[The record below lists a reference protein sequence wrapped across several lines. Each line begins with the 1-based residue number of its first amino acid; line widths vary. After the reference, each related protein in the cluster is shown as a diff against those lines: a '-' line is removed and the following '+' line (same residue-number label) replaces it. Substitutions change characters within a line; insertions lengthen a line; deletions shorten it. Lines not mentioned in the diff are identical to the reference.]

1 MSGGYPFR
9 RVDTAT
15 AGLLLVRAAAP
26 RWRPNSRTLH
36 RLFRIAATLCL
47 TCLTVPATLPSQ
59 QSSRQRP
66 LYPGPIDS
74 AGLARLVDG
83 NLAAARKAYDGMLAA
98 RGRRS
103 AASTIRPWDAALT
116 LATDAQGLADIAVNL
131 HPDSAVRQ
139 EGIRALERV
148 SRLRNELNT
157 DPRAARAFQALDTT
171 ALTAI
176 ERLLVSRAL
185 RDFRRAGVLL
195 PEADRA
201 RMRSYLETLDR
212 LSNAFARNI
221 AEDSTTFA
229 VPEREA
235 AGMPADWVA
244 RHRRDSA
251 GRLIVTLQYP
261 DFFPV
266 LTYSANRALR
276 ERMWVGFE
284 NRGRR
289 PNKVVLDSLLRV
301 REAAAH
307 LLGYPTWAAYQA
319 EPQMASSADSIATFI
334 ERVRAAVGP
343 ADARLTPRLLE
354 QLRRED
360 SSVTRLAIW
369 DGAHATELLRRSD
382 HDIDSRE
389 VRNYFPFDAVKSGV
403 LSVAAE
409 LFGVVIRP
417 AELPVW
423 HPSVEAYEVLE
434 RGHTLGRFYLDLHP
448 RPGKYQHAALFPI
461 RGAIAGR
468 QLPEGILVA
477 NFPGG
482 EKDDPGLME
491 LGDVVTLFHEFGH
504 LVHHMFARQPY
515 ATMQWPGEGDF
526 IEAPS
531 QMLEEFVQLPSV
543 LARLSRHIETG
554 RPIPDTL
561 VAKLVAADAMS
572 RPRDA
577 AFQAGLSAISLAIHS
592 GPAGQTDVDSIS
604 YEKLR
609 EYTGLAIRK
618 PTHFATAFDHLG
630 SNGYAATYYTYLWS
644 QVISK
649 DLWSAFDPERPF
661 NPGPALRYR
670 DMILRTGGGKPSAQ
684 LVRDFLGRPFGFASW
699 QRWVEGGA
707 SATIRSPAPRP
718 RSRPP
723 SPAGRTCSRSRARDR
738 GTRCRETRGEPA
750 PSSAPAP
757 ARRWPG

>member
-1 MSGGYPFR
+1 MI
-9 RVDTAT
+9 A
-15 AGLLLVRAAAP
+15 
-26 RWRPNSRTLH
+26 
-36 RLFRIAATLCL
+36 RLFRTAATLGL
-47 TCLTVPATLPSQ
+47 TFLALPATLTAQ
-59 QSSRQRP
+59 QPSRQRP

-83 NLAAARKAYDGMLAA
+83 NLAAARKTYGGMLAVQ
-98 RGRRS
+98 GRRS
-103 AASTIRPWDAALT
+103 AANTIRRWDDALT
-116 LATDAQGLADIAVNL
+116 RASEAQGLAEIAVNI
-131 HPDSAVRQ
+131 HPDSGVRR

-148 SRLRNELNT
+148 SRFRNELNT

-171 ALTAI
+171 ALPAV
-176 ERLLVSRAL
+176 ERLLVSRAI

-195 PEADRA
+195 PEAGRA

-221 AEDSTTFA
+221 AEDTTTFA
-229 VPEREA
+229 VAEKEA
-235 AGMPADWVA
+235 AGMPQDWIS
-244 RHRRDSA
+244 RHRRDPA

-266 LTYSANRALR
+266 LTYSANRVLR
-276 ERMWVGFE
+276 ERMWEGFE
-284 NRGRR
+284 NRGRG

-319 EPQMASSADSIATFI
+319 EPQMAASADTIAAFI
-334 ERVRAAVGP
+334 ERVRTAVAP
-343 ADARLTPRLLE
+343 ASARLTPRLLE
-354 QLRRED
+354 HLRRED
-360 SSVTRLAIW
+360 SSITRLAIW

-382 HDIDSRE
+382 YEIDSRE
-389 VRNYFPFDAVKSGV
+389 VRSYFPFDAVKNGV

-409 LFGVVIRP
+409 LFGVTIRP
-417 AELPVW
+417 VELPVW
-423 HPSVEAYEVLE
+423 DPSVESYEVVE
-434 RGHTLGRFYLDLHP
+434 QGRSLGRFYLDLHP
-448 RPGKYQHAALFPI
+448 RAGKYQHAALFPI

-468 QLPEGILVA
+468 QLPEAILVT

-491 LGDVVTLFHEFGH
+491 LSDVVTFFHEFGH

-515 ATMQWPGEGDF
+515 ATMQWPAEGDF
-526 IEAPS
+526 TEAPS

-543 LARLSRHIETG
+543 LARLSRHVETG

-561 VAKLVAADAMS
+561 VAKLQAADALS

-592 GPAGQTDVDSIS
+592 GPAAGTNVDSIS
-604 YEKLR
+604 HRKLAD
-609 EYTGLAIRK
+609 YTGLMLLD

-649 DLWSAFDPERPF
+649 DLWSAFDAEHPF
-661 NPGPALRYR
+661 DPGPARRYR
-670 DMILRTGGGKPSAQ
+670 DMILRPGGGKPSAD
-684 LVRDFLGRPFGFASW
+684 LVRDFLGRGFGFASW
-699 QRWVEGGA
+699 
-707 SATIRSPAPRP
+707 
-718 RSRPP
+718 
-723 SPAGRTCSRSRARDR
+723 
-738 GTRCRETRGEPA
+738 
-750 PSSAPAP
+750 
-757 ARRWPG
+757 